1 LREKKTSPDLRK
13 KHAINL
19 KETITKKICHTLFVE
34 ETTSNVGRYIQ
45 DPSIGDPHKVQNKNQ
60 ET

>member
-1 LREKKTSPDLRK
+1 M
-13 KHAINL
+13 

-34 ETTSNVGRYIQ
+34 ETTSNMGRYIQ
-45 DPSIGDPHKVQNKNQ
+45 DPSIGDPQKIQNKNQ